1 MSEQA
6 VSRWI
11 RGYESS
17 GDELCVEERLP
28 TSWTLEALAKLVR
41 AGPADAKL
49 YHVYPLDQGQLAALA
64 KTLESDLPGDCAY
77 YLEADP

>member
-11 RGYESS
+11 RGYERS

-28 TSWTLEALAKLVR
+28 TSWTLEALAK
-41 AGPADAKL
+41 
-49 YHVYPLDQGQLAALA
+49 
-64 KTLESDLPGDCAY
+64 TLESDLPGDCAY